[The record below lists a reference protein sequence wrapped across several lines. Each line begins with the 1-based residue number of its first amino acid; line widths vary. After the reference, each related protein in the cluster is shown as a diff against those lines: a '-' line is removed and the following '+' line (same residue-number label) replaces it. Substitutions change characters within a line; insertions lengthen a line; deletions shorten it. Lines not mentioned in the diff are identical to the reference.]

1 MYLLE
6 PQSNNPE
13 ITTIKY
19 WRGAVQLYPQ
29 LSQAA
34 LQLLSISTGS
44 VDVERSFSKLRK
56 IQHPTRSSVSAETL
70 RMQI

>member
-6 PQSNNPE
+6 PQPNNPE
-13 ITTIKY
+13 ITTIEY
-19 WRGAVQLYPQ
+19 WRGAVQLYPH

-34 LQLLSISTGS
+34 LQLFSISTGG

-56 IQHPTRSSVSAETL
+56 FSTQPGHLCQLKVYICK
-70 RMQI
+70 